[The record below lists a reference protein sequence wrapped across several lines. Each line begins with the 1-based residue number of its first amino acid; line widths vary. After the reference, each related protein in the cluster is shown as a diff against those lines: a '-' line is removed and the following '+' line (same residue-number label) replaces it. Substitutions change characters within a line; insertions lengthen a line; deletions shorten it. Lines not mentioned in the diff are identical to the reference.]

1 MPKRDISIIL
11 AAQKGNAMASYW
23 IWWIV
28 AAALVAA
35 ELLTL
40 TFYLLVVG
48 IAVAFGG
55 VVAWLGGDAA
65 WQWLTASVLGVAGV
79 VALERWK
86 RGRGRS
92 PDQPPLDVGQMVRV
106 ESWGPAH
113 TARVTYRGTTWDAEL
128 ASPETPHAETMYIT
142 ATRGS
147 VLILSDRRPAGA

>member
-1 MPKRDISIIL
+1 MPKQSNSIIL
-11 AAQKGNAMASYW
+11 AGQKGNAMAGYW

-48 IAVAFGG
+48 IAAAFGG
-55 VVAWLGGDAA
+55 GVAWLGGAVE
-65 WQWLTASVLGVAGV
+65 WQWLTASVLGIGGV
-79 VALERWK
+79 IALERWK

-106 ESWGPAH
+106 ESWGPAN

-128 ASPETPHAETMYIT
+128 ASPDTTHAETMYIT

-147 VLILSDRRPAGA
+147 VLILSDRRPA